1 MSHYDFHNKL
11 ELYKWKLWLCFSS
24 YFSFLLLSVW
34 EECRSLPHSRLH
46 STDDFQI
53 QSTESNTTATSMRK
67 QVSNKNFSYLLKTPT
82 CTLHRMGNYIMSGTY
97 DLVQTISNEN
107 MLLLK

>member
-24 YFSFLLLSVW
+24 YFLFLLLSVW
-34 EECRSLPHSRLH
+34 EECRSFPHSRIY

-53 QSTESNTTATSMRK
+53 
-67 QVSNKNFSYLLKTPT
+67 
-82 CTLHRMGNYIMSGTY
+82 
-97 DLVQTISNEN
+97 
-107 MLLLK
+107 

>member
-1 MSHYDFHNKL
+1 
-11 ELYKWKLWLCFSS
+11 
-24 YFSFLLLSVW
+24 LLLSAW
-34 EECRSLPHSRLH
+34 EECRSLPHSRLY

-67 QVSNKNFSYLLKTPT
+67 QVSNVNFSYLLNTPT

-97 DLVQTISNEN
+97 DLV
-107 MLLLK
+107 